1 MKESII
7 MINKTL
13 FVSLFCLTQLAFA
26 NKVYIKEADLPKTEI
41 PMPKGD
47 PKVILAIAA
56 KYGEAKGRITGEAA
70 RSITFKTGSKAP
82 VLVYAKRKAA
92 LNDRPTCF
100 TVQLT
105 YTTTP
110 EFQKQFK
117 EQTLDVAVCP
127 KKDEFMKGFQ

>member
-1 MKESII
+1 

-13 FVSLFCLTQLAFA
+13 FISLLCLTQIAFA
-26 NKVYIKEADLPKTEI
+26 QGNKVYIKEADLPKTEI

-56 KYGEAKGRITGEAA
+56 KYGEARGRITGEAA
-70 RSITFKTGSKAP
+70 QAILLKTGSKAP
-82 VLVYAKRKAA
+82 ILVFATRKAA
-92 LNDRPTCF
+92 LSDRPTCV
-100 TVQLT
+100 TVQLA
-105 YTTTP
+105 YKTTP
-110 EFQKQFK
+110 EFQKHFK